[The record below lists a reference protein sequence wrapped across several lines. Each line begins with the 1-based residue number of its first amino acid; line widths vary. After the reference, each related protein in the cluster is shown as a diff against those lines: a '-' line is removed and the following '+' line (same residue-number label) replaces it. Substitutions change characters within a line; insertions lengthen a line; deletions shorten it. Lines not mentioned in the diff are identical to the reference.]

1 MDLCN
6 INEIKALLARHGFHF
21 SKAKGQN
28 FLTQNWV
35 PREIVARAG
44 IDETCAAL
52 EVGPGIG
59 PLTQELCRSAKK
71 VIAIEVDRSLQ
82 PVLAETMAG
91 NENLEIIFG
100 DVLKTDIRALVAE
113 EFAGLRPVA
122 CANLPYYI
130 TTPILAALL
139 ESRAFESITVMVQKE
154 VAQRIAAPAGKGDYG
169 AFSVFCQ
176 YYAVPELLFGKV
188 VRVIDQPG
196 LSLKTPFV
204 QSTSTLP
211 KTEMLYDLA
220 ASDVITSDK
229 KSMVADSFVLWRIV
243 DPLKFIQTLS
253 GSVSGAEARLD
264 QAVYNSLKTVI
275 SSMKQE
281 DVISGR
287 DGELAARITEHVNDT
302 TEFRDYGI
310 EVLAIETKRIDLPDE
325 NKAAVYERMIS
336 ERGNI
341 AASYEAQG
349 NAEAKRIRNEA
360 DKTVDITIS
369 EANSQSEKLKA
380 AGEAE
385 YMRILSEAYDTP
397 EEADF
402 YEFMRALD
410 MAQKALVGGNKTL
423 VVSSDSPIAKI
434 FSGQWGQAE

>member
-1 MDLCN
+1 M
-6 INEIKALLARHGFHF
+6 K
-21 SKAKGQN
+21 KTVK
-28 FLTQNWV
+28 
-35 PREIVARAG
+35 IV
-44 IDETCAAL
+44 L
-52 EVGPGIG
+52 
-59 PLTQELCRSAKK
+59 
-71 VIAIEVDRSLQ
+71 
-82 PVLAETMAG
+82 
-91 NENLEIIFG
+91 
-100 DVLKTDIRALVAE
+100 
-113 EFAGLRPVA
+113 
-122 CANLPYYI
+122 
-130 TTPILAALL
+130 PILLGVLIAVVLL
-139 ESRAFESITVMVQKE
+139 GSLVTTRPNEYTIVKQ
-154 VAQRIAAPAGKGDYG
+154 
-169 AFSVFCQ
+169 
-176 YYAVPELLFGKV
+176 FGKV

-310 EVLAIETKRIDLPDE
+310 DDMLGDARGQLAVETKRIDLPDE